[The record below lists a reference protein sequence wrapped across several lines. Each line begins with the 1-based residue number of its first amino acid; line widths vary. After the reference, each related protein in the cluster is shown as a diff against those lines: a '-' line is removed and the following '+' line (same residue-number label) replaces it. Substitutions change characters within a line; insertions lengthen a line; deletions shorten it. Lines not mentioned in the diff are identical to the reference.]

1 MGKYCDHDF
10 FNIKL
15 DVDYSSPS
23 TTQGTYPINYTAHA
37 VVGCIYCGQ
46 IRKIYADGRVIIE
59 IEEGIIERK
68 RNGTSSNNI
77 NHQSK

>member
-15 DVDYSSPS
+15 DVDYNPS
-23 TTQGTYPINYTAHA
+23 TLAPLNSSAHA

-46 IRKIYADGRVIIE
+46 IRKIYTNGRIIIE
-59 IEEGIIERK
+59 VDEGIIERK
-68 RNGTSSNNI
+68 RNANATSNSNNRT
-77 NHQSK
+77 N